1 MTREWLVYSIVAALG
16 IAAGVAIAGLP
27 DDSPVDATITAPPTT
42 GSGPVTLPPTT
53 APRVTPEATAP
64 TTAAP
69 TTVAPTTTTSS
80 ASTAGDVT
88 SGPVETVP
96 PGPSPTTSLRDRSEL
111 TVLVAN
117 GAFFSDVGRRTAAE
131 LRELGYDRAFF
142 DDGTVLALET
152 RVYARDGLE
161 AEGRRLAADLG
172 LRAVAPGS
180 LDDAP
185 EAENG
190 IDDLDLYVYVGRD
203 RT

>member
-69 TTVAPTTTTSS
+69 TTVAPDAVPPT
-80 ASTAGDVT
+80 ASTAPQSTGLPDAT
-88 SGPVETVP
+88 SPSGPP
-96 PGPSPTTSLRDRSEL
+96 PTTTLRDRSEL

-172 LRAVAPGS
+172 LPAVAPGP
-180 LDDAP
+180 LDEAP

-190 IDDLDLYVYVGRD
+190 VDDLDLYVYVGRD